1 MAVRGKQEIVC
12 VCVCVCV
19 CVYVYIYATVGPNCV
34 ANQIKWQ
41 ERDMQCELQIHR
53 MTQKPSIQE
62 NAKLNR
68 TDIGVSHYSG
78 STINVA

>member
-1 MAVRGKQEIVC
+1 
-12 VCVCVCV
+12 
-19 CVYVYIYATVGPNCV
+19 
-34 ANQIKWQ
+34 
-41 ERDMQCELQIHR
+41 MQCELQIHR

-68 TDIGVSHYSG
+68 TDIGVSNYSG